1 MVTFSLAAPTVM
13 LARTVLTP
21 ASWAPLEQLREASAV
36 GILQTVEALVQSQH
50 PPIINM
56 NLDES

>member
-1 MVTFSLAAPTVM
+1 M

-36 GILQTVEALVQSQH
+36 GILQTVEAFVQSQL
-50 PPIINM
+50 PPIIDM
-56 NLDES
+56 NLHEL